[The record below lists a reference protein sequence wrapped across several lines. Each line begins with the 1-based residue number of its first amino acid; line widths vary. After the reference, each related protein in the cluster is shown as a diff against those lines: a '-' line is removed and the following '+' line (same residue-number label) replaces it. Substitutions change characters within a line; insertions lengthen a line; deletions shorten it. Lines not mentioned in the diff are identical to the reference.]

1 MTGKTLSPAE
11 AITQLAQR
19 RTLRAAQ
26 ATRRRVVAVDP
37 ANTATLRPIA
47 RPADAVW
54 RHKFRVGETVT
65 LVPNRYGANRLDNF
79 KVMFLLPQEHG
90 VNQYRLKSNTNGHE
104 RVADENELS

>member
-1 MTGKTLSPAE
+1 MLSPAE

-26 ATRRRVVAVDP
+26 ATRRRAAAVD
-37 ANTATLRPIA
+37 AATM
-47 RPADAVW
+47 RPAAKPTDSVW
-54 RHKFRVGETVT
+54 RHRFRVGQMVT
-65 LVPNRYGANRLDNF
+65 LVPNRYGANRLGNF

-90 VNQYRLKSNTNGHE
+90 VNQYRLKSTTDGHE